1 MISAG
6 KVGDFAIS
14 GQPIAAARSLCSDS
28 TGCADVCPD
37 VSRYLVSPYRFM
49 VELPRPSGGLLPSQ
63 ASWRQGEKSPELAQF
78 RDRRQTSAASRRR
91 LETFEFCTRN
101 ACDERE
107 GMRT

>member
-49 VELPRPSGGLLPSQ
+49 VELSCRRSRCCAPNH
-63 ASWRQGEKSPELAQF
+63 
-78 RDRRQTSAASRRR
+78 DRRRKALASSLPNLLHDVR
-91 LETFEFCTRN
+91 LRLPR
-101 ACDERE
+101 AGDE
-107 GMRT
+107 